1 MPKRPPRR
9 KSVDLSYA
17 KRESFGDWVFN
28 HAISLVV
35 VIAFFVILGISMLF
49 LNYSVVKRPPVLVI
63 EIAPEDF
70 SPDELDKLI
79 EEKERLEREI
89 EQKLP
94 QEEVKNRQSNVAA
107 KEGGTKGSLIDEE
120 LNELM
125 SQFNN
130 TISDNGD
137 YVNGLNAPQ
146 NPGSGGKDGDGGGVG
161 SGSGDA
167 LDNSFKGRN
176 TVDYKFENPVRN
188 ARIVN
193 GEKLIYVP
201 AYRGE
206 HSGVV
211 EITAYLNRDGE
222 VVNAYV
228 SKSSGNKSLDNEALA
243 AAKNKQ
249 RTRFDISPN
258 APEKHKG
265 IIIYTFVGQ

>member
-63 EIAPEDF
+63 EVAPEDF

-79 EEKERLEREI
+79 EEKERLEQEI
-89 EQKLP
+89 QEKLI
-94 QEEVKNRQSNVAA
+94 QNVKNRQANKAA
-107 KEGGTKGSLIDEE
+107 EEGGMQGSVIDKEFSD
-120 LNELM
+120 LM
-125 SQFNN
+125 DEFSN
-130 TISDNGD
+130 IMSDNGD
-137 YVNGLNAPQ
+137 FASKAGSSRT
-146 NPGSGGKDGDGGGVG
+146 PGSGGAINDTPTPDKPNNNPD
-161 SGSGDA
+161 S
-167 LDNSFKGRN
+167 NFKGRN
-176 TVDYKFENPVRN
+176 TVEYKFENPTRN

-193 GEKLIYVP
+193 GEKIIYVP

-228 SKSSGNKSLDNEALA
+228 SKSSGNNSLDDEALA

-265 IIIYTFVGQ
+265 TITYTFVGQ

>member
-1 MPKRPPRR
+1 MFARHTY
-9 KSVDLSYA
+9 L
-17 KRESFGDWVFN
+17 
-28 HAISLVV
+28 HMLV
-35 VIAFFVILGISMLF
+35 ALFAAVILATLATKSEKACYEQRCMVT
-49 LNYSVVKRPPVLVI
+49 NDDDSTKVSYSVVKRPPVLVK

-89 EQKLP
+89 ERFEREIEQKLH

-107 KEGGTKGSLIDEE
+107 KEGGIEGALIDEE

-137 YVNGLNAPQ
+137 YLNGLSAPQ
-146 NPGSGGKDGDGGGVG
+146 NPDSGVKEGDGVGVG
-161 SGSGDA
+161 SGEGR
-167 LDNSFKGRN
+167 NFKGRV
-176 TVDYKFENPVRN
+176 TVEYKFENPIRK
-188 ARIVN
+188 AE
-193 GEKLIYVP
+193 GQLYLP
-201 AYRGE
+201 AYCGE

-211 EITAYLNRDGE
+211 EITAYLNRNGE

-228 SKSSGNKSLDNEALA
+228 SKSSGNSSLDKEALA
-243 AAKNKQ
+243 ATRHRN
-249 RTRFDISPN
+249 TRFNISPD

-265 IIIYTFVGQ
+265 TITYTFVDQ

>member
-1 MPKRPPRR
+1 
-9 KSVDLSYA
+9 
-17 KRESFGDWVFN
+17 
-28 HAISLVV
+28 VV
-35 VIAFFVILGISMLF
+35 TSDDDSTKV
-49 LNYSVVKRPPVLVI
+49 NYSVVKRPPVLVK
-63 EIAPEDF
+63 EIAPEDL
-70 SPDELDKLI
+70 SADELDKLI
-79 EEKERLEREI
+79 AEKERLEREI
-89 EQKLP
+89 EQKLS

-107 KEGGTKGSLIDEE
+107 KEGGIKVSLIDEE

-125 SQFNN
+125 SPFNN

-137 YVNGLNAPQ
+137 YLNSLSAPQ
-146 NPGSGGKDGDGGGVG
+146 NPGSGVKEGDGVGVG
-161 SGSGDA
+161 SGDA
-167 LDNSFKGRN
+167 PDNSFKGRN
-176 TVDYKFENPVRN
+176 IVEYKFENPVRN

-265 IIIYTFVGQ
+265 TITYTFVGQ

>member
-1 MPKRPPRR
+1 MITRHTYLHML
-9 KSVDLSYA
+9 VALFAVVLLSTPA
-17 KRESFGDWVFN
+17 KANEEACYEQRCMVTNDDDSTKV
-28 HAISLVV
+28 
-35 VIAFFVILGISMLF
+35 
-49 LNYSVVKRPPVLVI
+49 NYSVVKRPPILVK

-89 EQKLP
+89 EQKLH

-107 KEGGTKGSLIDEE
+107 KEGGIKGALIDEE

-130 TISDNGD
+130 TFSDNGD
-137 YVNGLNAPQ
+137 YLNSLSAPQ
-146 NPGSGGKDGDGGGVG
+146 NPDSGVKEGDGVGVG
-161 SGSGDA
+161 SGERVYLKVRG
-167 LDNSFKGRN
+167 
-176 TVDYKFENPVRN
+176 TIEYKFENPIRK
-188 ARIVN
+188 AK
-193 GEKLIYVP
+193 GQLYLP
-201 AYRGE
+201 AYCGE

-228 SKSSGNKSLDNEALA
+228 SKSSGNSSLDKEALA
-243 AAKNKQ
+243 AARHRN
-249 RTRFDISPN
+249 TRFNISPD

-265 IIIYTFVGQ
+265 TITYTFVDQ